1 MNGINNMKNLNGL
14 EESKGCVLFA
24 YNTKEVD
31 YVSIADANAKLI
43 TKNLNLPVTL
53 VTDLE
58 TIPKF
63 NYDKIIRVEN
73 TLNNFRTFG
82 QTKQTWRN
90 GGRSQAYDLSPYDL
104 TIVLDSDY
112 LILDKSLTKL
122 FEQPFDYRLQYN
134 SYSDAGLLYNT
145 MGANYSLPFVWAT
158 CVLFRK
164 TAQTKLYFDLIKR
177 IERNYAYYKT
187 LFHARGTFR
196 NDYVFAMADIILN
209 WYAVD
214 QQQGNPLRMF
224 TVEQDIESI
233 EIKNNFMVIKH
244 NDRAVISPIQNVHI
258 MDKKYLQ
265 TENFQQLIQ
274 GLCDGLV

>member
-1 MNGINNMKNLNGL
+1 MKNLSGL

-24 YNTKEVD
+24 YNTNEVD

-43 TKNLNLPVTL
+43 TKNINLPVTL

-63 NYDKIIRVEN
+63 NYDKIIRIEN
-73 TLNNFRTFG
+73 NLDNFRTFG

-104 TIVLDSDY
+104 TLILDSDY
-112 LILDKSLTKL
+112 LILDNSLTKL
-122 FEQPFDYRLQYN
+122 FDQNFDYRLQYN
-134 SYSDAGLLYNT
+134 SYSDAGPLYNT
-145 MGANYSLPFVWAT
+145 MGTGYSLPFVWAT

-164 TAQTKLYFDLIKR
+164 APETKLYFDLIKR

-196 NDYVFAMADIILN
+196 NDYVFAIANLVLN
-209 WYAVD
+209 GYSLD
-214 QQQGNPLRMF
+214 QHQGSPLPIY
-224 TVEQDIESI
+224 TVEKDIDSI
-233 EIKNNFMVIKH
+233 DIKNKNMIIKH
-244 NDRAVISPIQNVHI
+244 SNSAVVSPIQNVHI

-265 TENFQQLIQ
+265 TENFRNFIQ
-274 GLCDGLV
+274 GICCE